1 MTHGITAAINSTV
14 SLDFKCVAG
23 GATTMWDVD
32 DRWITFE
39 GMKAILQ
46 VFLSGGGMI
55 FQGNTTSVAE
65 LEKAM
70 EKPEDYPNLIVRVGG
85 FSARFVALDDNLQQE
100 IITRYRHSR

>member
-1 MTHGITAAINSTV
+1 
-14 SLDFKCVAG
+14 
-23 GATTMWDVD
+23 
-32 DRWITFE
+32 
-39 GMKAILQ
+39 MKAILQ

-85 FSARFVALDDNLQQE
+85 FSARFVSLDNNVQQE
-100 IITRYRHSR
+100 ILTRYRHSG